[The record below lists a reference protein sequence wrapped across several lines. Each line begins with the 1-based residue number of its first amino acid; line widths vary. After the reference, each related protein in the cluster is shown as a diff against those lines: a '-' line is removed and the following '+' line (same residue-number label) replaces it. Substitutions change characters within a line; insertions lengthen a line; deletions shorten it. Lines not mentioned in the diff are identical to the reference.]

1 MEDLSNLRVQID
13 SIDENIIRLL
23 KERMDVAT
31 AIAEYKLAHNQGITD
46 KTREQQKL
54 NALAQKALSY
64 ELMPS
69 YIHDLYTLIMK
80 YTCSKEQHDILT
92 KLNSMPQIRDTSVAY
107 LGTRGS
113 YSHVAATRF
122 LEGFLGKIDALG
134 CESFS
139 QIVGNVET
147 HNCEFGVLPVE
158 NSSSG
163 SINEVLDIL
172 QTTKSTIVGE
182 LFLPIDHSILGIR
195 NISLDKITDV
205 YSHPQPLTQCSQWL
219 HDMLPHVR
227 IHYTKATSEAMELV
241 KEKQDPAH
249 VAIASRLAAD
259 FFDLA
264 PLYDNISNN
273 PHNLTRF
280 IIISMTPVLVP
291 LNIQAKTSLG
301 FSVKKY
307 TPGSLIKVLSEISR
321 HNLNVS
327 KIISRPKI
335 ENTKETWEEI
345 FFADIDGNANTEDFL
360 GLLEELKPLT
370 SSLKVLGCYPSNESR
385 T

>member
-1 MEDLSNLRVQID
+1 MEDLSKFRQAID
-13 SIDENIIRLL
+13 NIDDNIIRLL

-31 AIAEYKLAHNQGITD
+31 AIADYKLEHNQSITD
-46 KTREQQKL
+46 KAREQQKL
-54 NALAQKALSY
+54 NTLEKKALSY

-80 YTCSKEQHDILT
+80 YTCAKEQHDILS
-92 KLNSMPQIRDTSVAY
+92 KLNHKPQSRDTSVAY
-107 LGTRGS
+107 LGTKGS
-113 YSHVAATRF
+113 YSHVAATKF
-122 LEGFLGKIDALG
+122 FEGFLGKIEAFG
-134 CESFS
+134 CENFE

-182 LFLPIDHSILGIR
+182 QFLQIDHSILGIK
-195 NISLDKITDV
+195 NISLNNITDV
-205 YSHPQPLTQCSQWL
+205 YSHPQPLAQCSQWL
-219 HDMLPHVR
+219 HNMLPHVR
-227 IHYTKATSEAMELV
+227 IHYTKATSEAMETV
-241 KEKQDPAH
+241 KQKQDPFH
-249 VAIASRLAAD
+249 VAIASRLAAS
-259 FFDLA
+259 FFDLV
-264 PLYDNISNN
+264 PLFDNISNN

-280 IIISMTPVLVP
+280 IIIYMTPTLVP
-291 LNIQAKTSLG
+291 LNVKAKTSLG

-307 TPGSLIKVLSEISR
+307 TPGSLIKVLSEIYK
-321 HNLNVS
+321 HNLNLS

-345 FFADIDGNANTEDFL
+345 FFADLDGNANTEDFL
-360 GLLEELKPLT
+360 KLLEDLKPLT
-370 SSLKVLGCYPSNESR
+370 SSLKVLGCYPSNE
-385 T
+385 